1 MANIC
6 TNLVYVELKT
16 ENNDKYFN
24 KWLDEEFGF
33 YDIDQVDD
41 YTYDVMIESKWTFP
55 EEQFKEF
62 TDNLPDKVEDIYIRC
77 LSYEMGCYYH
87 ALWLYEDGEWT
98 EI

>member
-6 TNLVYVELKT
+6 TNLVYAELKT
-16 ENNDKYFN
+16 ENNAKYFD
-24 KWLDEEFGF
+24 KWLEEEFGY

-41 YTYDVMIESKWTFP
+41 YAYDAMIESRWTFP

-98 EI
+98 EV